1 VQGNAKAH
9 CPEATATEVEGVAAV
24 NAHAALPFCDLHGSP
39 VSQVGTAGYSDVRLA
54 KGAAMGKISIV
65 SRRRRDKRFPE
76 TNAQRRARVRELSPT
91 DSPSSFQT
99 GSADALPEQDAV
111 VEYSTALLDDLVAA
125 TGPAMTSDLEG
136 LADGLT
142 ELFLTEGDTAVRI
155 ELTPEQSQA
164 ITALSLLTTAQNQ
177 PLMLDLREWHEQQR
191 IVLQFSLHAD
201 TVPEMLS
208 VKDLCQQLK
217 VGRRSVMRLIR
228 EGRLRCYRIGKR
240 YRFVAS
246 EVKQY
251 LEQSSSQES

>member
-1 VQGNAKAH
+1 
-9 CPEATATEVEGVAAV
+9 V
-24 NAHAALPFCDLHGSP
+24 NAHAALPSCDLHWSP
-39 VSQVGTAGYSDVRLA
+39 VSQAGTAGYSDVRLA
-54 KGAAMGKISIV
+54 KEAAMGKISIV

-76 TNAQRRARVRELSPT
+76 TAAQRRARVRELSPT
-91 DSPSSFQT
+91 DSLSSLQT
-99 GSADALPEQDAV
+99 GSAAALPEADAG
-111 VEYSTALLDDLVAA
+111 VEYSAALLDDLVAA
-125 TGPAMTSDLEG
+125 TVPEVTSALEG
-136 LADGLT
+136 FADDLT
-142 ELFLTEGDTAVRI
+142 EIFLTEGDTAVRI

-164 ITALSLLTTAQNQ
+164 ITALSLLTNVQRQ

-217 VGRRSVMRLIR
+217 VGRRSVMRLMR
-228 EGRLRCYRIGKR
+228 EGKLRYYRIGKR
-240 YRFVAS
+240 YRFAAS